1 MNNETPQ
8 SAVPTEY
15 LKQRK
20 LDILAEIDRLN
31 ARLGEI
37 EAWLRRAGDPAGGH
51 WLIAQLISEPLPVL
65 TSAEESAA
73 RERALKAHAD
83 ELAKG
88 NKALDEAITQVE
100 RKNGKPKRDTYGL
113 IPGRTYKQSE
123 IASKERWGWTWGRK
137 LSQARQLGYIKTTS
151 THQPFVYEADALI
164 EWRNMGAPYKKPKV
178 AKVKK

>member
-1 MNNETPQ
+1 MNKEGTIKGTV
-8 SAVPTEY
+8 SVDD
-15 LKQRK
+15 LKIRREA
-20 LDILAEIDRLN
+20 LAGNVLAYLAETEKLQIQIELIDDLLN
-31 ARLGEI
+31 
-37 EAWLRRAGDPAGGH
+37 GH
-51 WLIAQLISEPLPVL
+51 VI
-65 TSAEESAA
+65 TTHAEESAA
-73 RERALKAHAD
+73 KERAIKAHAD

-88 NKALDEAITQVE
+88 PNKALDDAITQVE